1 MAERRPQTIQM
12 TARQQLEA
20 MVSARRHDIVD
31 RLAASGP
38 MSIKELAMQFG
49 AQPSSLYHHMAI
61 LLEAGL
67 VIEAGSRMSGKRRE
81 LLYNTPAPR
90 MRLIQALIDD
100 RYRDILIDIG
110 NALTRQMGRDFAGG
124 FAHPDTNHE
133 GQGRNHGFFR
143 LVGRPSPAQIAQINA
158 CLAEIGEILWSSS
171 KADEPLIALGWI
183 LAPIGDST
191 GTK

>member
-158 CLAEIGEILWSSS
+158 CLAEIGERLWSSS

>member
-143 LVGRPSPAQIAQINA
+143 LVGRPSPAQIARINA